1 MNSNLHIIANQL
13 SKNFLVGNS
22 SNVVLKNLNFQ
33 LKQGE
38 FVSIIGASGSGK
50 TSLLK
55 LLSGLL
61 EPSSG
66 YISINNTSPNSYKR
80 NKKLGFVS
88 QNPALLPWSNVEE
101 NINLALKINRHTNQ
115 FNDDDKVKGMLK
127 FIKLEG
133 IENYYPDQLSGGMKQ
148 RVSIARS
155 IIYNPELLIMDEP
168 LSALDEFTRDQI
180 RYEILALHQK
190 YKPTIIFSTHNI
202 FESVILSDKVFI
214 LSDKSKNFIENVK
227 INLPRP
233 RIPEIEYSSKVL
245 NYVSRLKNI
254 IYNDK

>member
-1 MNSNLHIIANQL
+1 MNSDLHIIANQL

-50 TSLLK
+50 TTLLK
-55 LLSGLL
+55 LLSGLI

-127 FIKLEG
+127 SEKLKQDVLHLYFFLLLLKPFH
-133 IENYYPDQLSGGMKQ
+133 ILMKKLH
-148 RVSIARS
+148 
-155 IIYNPELLIMDEP
+155 LL
-168 LSALDEFTRDQI
+168 
-180 RYEILALHQK
+180 
-190 YKPTIIFSTHNI
+190 
-202 FESVILSDKVFI
+202 V
-214 LSDKSKNFIENVK
+214 
-227 INLPRP
+227 
-233 RIPEIEYSSKVL
+233 
-245 NYVSRLKNI
+245 
-254 IYNDK
+254 